1 MCARCMCTTHLP
13 FLLPRLLP
21 PLLSHAQARRN
32 RPTREMTCDE
42 VNRSLSRQ
50 EALLANLLQKLQ
62 RGSALVAVDTSK
74 LQDVRQ
80 RVAASLNDKVCFQG
94 RCGAG
99 RLPAH

>member
-1 MCARCMCTTHLP
+1 
-13 FLLPRLLP
+13 
-21 PLLSHAQARRN
+21 
-32 RPTREMTCDE
+32 MTCDE

-94 RCGAG
+94 CCGAG